1 MCPPPHI
8 TCMHPPPHITC
19 MYPPPCMKN
28 TRLSPTHRHVSSS
41 YHMHASF
48 SSYHMHVSSS
58 SYDKYEAVAN
68 TQLRPRSTHY
78 KKGFCGRAQHQEVL
92 RFAQRV
98 YASICL
104 REIRCTILFKK
115 KIESTQVSVS
125 ASLRKYLFAR
135 DKVYHFLKKR
145 FESTQVTV
153 FAK

>member
-1 MCPPPHI
+1 VYPPHI
-8 TCMHPPPHITC
+8 TCMHPPPHVTC
-19 MYPPPCMKN
+19 MYPPPRMTN

-41 YHMHASF
+41 YYMHVSSSSYEYEEVSIRGGGSYNTRLSPIHRHVSSSLYHMHVSS

-104 REIRCTILFKK
+104 REIRCTIF
-115 KIESTQVSVS
+115 
-125 ASLRKYLFAR
+125 F
-135 DKVYHFLKKR
+135 
-145 FESTQVTV
+145 
-153 FAK
+153 